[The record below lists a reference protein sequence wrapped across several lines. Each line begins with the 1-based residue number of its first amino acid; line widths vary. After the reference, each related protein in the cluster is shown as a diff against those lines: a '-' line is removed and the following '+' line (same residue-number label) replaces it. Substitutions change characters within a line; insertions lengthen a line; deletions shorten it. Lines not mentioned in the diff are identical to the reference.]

1 MRPVSV
7 HANPPG
13 PAYQHLYHPLH
24 HQWREAARTV
34 MVLLSAA
41 GLTADEI
48 GELLG
53 YHPATVRRWIH
64 RYNTDGVP
72 GLADR
77 PRPGRPRLGG
87 ARLGERIRR
96 LLTRPG
102 PWTIRRIRHRLGQPK
117 ISPHTVYRRVR
128 EQAAW
133 RRPRLVAKG
142 DSNRRRVLAAL
153 RRQLACLP
161 RGSVVL
167 AEDETHLQWLPHV
180 RATWT
185 LHGTR
190 HRVATPGTNRRKTVF
205 GALEITTG
213 TWHYTFNRRTATA
226 FITFLQALLAAYP
239 AAPAV
244 AVICDNDAIHHA
256 KAVTAYLAV
265 HPRLH
270 LLFGARYSPHDNPVE
285 RIWAA
290 LKAHLANTAVT
301 WPGRLRQVHAFFRQR
316 SSAQTLTTAAP
327 WASPWLPKH

>member
-102 PWTIRRIRHRLGQPK
+102 PF
-117 ISPHTVYRRVR
+117 
-128 EQAAW
+128 
-133 RRPRLVAKG
+133 
-142 DSNRRRVLAAL
+142 AAL
-153 RRQLACLP
+153 SLFCHWIDLCAVETADDLP
-161 RGSVVL
+161 
-167 AEDETHLQWLPHV
+167 
-180 RATWT
+180 
-185 LHGTR
+185 
-190 HRVATPGTNRRKTVF
+190 
-205 GALEITTG
+205 
-213 TWHYTFNRRTATA
+213 
-226 FITFLQALLAAYP
+226 
-239 AAPAV
+239 
-244 AVICDNDAIHHA
+244 DNKI
-256 KAVTAYLAV
+256 
-265 HPRLH
+265 P
-270 LLFGARYSPHDNPVE
+270 
-285 RIWAA
+285 
-290 LKAHLANTAVT
+290 
-301 WPGRLRQVHAFFRQR
+301 
-316 SSAQTLTTAAP
+316 
-327 WASPWLPKH
+327 